1 METMMSN
8 GQASPCMDIAT
19 YEEAPIVRWHD
30 LLLGG
35 THETIGKLSDIKD
48 EYLAK
53 IREEIDNT
61 FPADVVVENGNTVGP
76 LDVDVRVF
84 FCSSVLLFSLMNM
97 YFVGL

>member
-8 GQASPCMDIAT
+8 EQASPCMDIAT

-35 THETIGKLSDIKD
+35 THDTIGKLSGIKD
-48 EYLAK
+48 KYLAK
-53 IREEIDNT
+53 IREEIMET

-76 LDVDVRVF
+76 LDVDVR
-84 FCSSVLLFSLMNM
+84 LF
-97 YFVGL
+97 